1 MNKLALSIDEFCDAF
16 GVGRTKVYDEI
27 NAGRLPIIKVGK
39 RTIITMDGAA
49 EWQRTL
55 EELSADAAVEWRERV
70 KAQTKRK

>member
-1 MNKLALSIDEFCDAF
+1 M
-16 GVGRTKVYDEI
+16 YDEI